1 MRLNLDWLHDFVEL
15 DLEAGALADKLTTVG
30 LEVSA
35 VLPAAAAFSGVV
47 VAEILSVSPH
57 PEADR
62 LKVCRVSDGESEFV
76 VVCGAGNARQGLRT
90 ALARVGAVF
99 PGEREIEA
107 SALRGVSSEGMLC
120 STAELG
126 IGEDA
131 TGIMELPAD
140 APLGRSLRDYL
151 RLDDTILDV
160 ELTPNRGDCFS
171 VLGLAREVAAAQ
183 GTVLSFPPVPPVAPA
198 HAEAF
203 NVRLAAPE
211 ACPRF
216 AGRVVRS
223 IRTDAVS
230 PPWLVERLR
239 RAGLRAIHPVVDVT
253 NYVMLELGQ
262 PLHGY
267 DLRKLKGGIVVRL
280 AEPGESLVLLD
291 GRSIDLDPDVLVITD
306 RSGPIGLAGIMGGR
320 STCVDGHS
328 RDIFL
333 EAAFFPPQAMV
344 GRARRY
350 GMQTDAS
357 MRFERGVDPEQPVR
371 AIERATALLVEI
383 AGGEPGP
390 VADVVDSAHMPS
402 RPTVKLRAPRL
413 EAVLGQSLPRELV
426 ERSLASLGMR
436 LAASGEGAWHVRPPS
451 YRFDVS
457 IEEDLIEEIAR
468 LVGYDNIPASP
479 ERIVGRFG
487 DATEQRLDE
496 DQLVDLLVARGYAEI
511 VTYSFIDDAVAELI
525 EPGGRPERLVNPI
538 SQELGV
544 MRRSLWP
551 GLLSAAGENLSRQQE
566 RLRLFELGQRF
577 EGGGDDGVRETRVLA
592 GLACGGRWPEHWGYE
607 HTDVDYFDVKGDV
620 EALVALSGRQVELR
634 FVAAEHPALRP
645 GRSAA
650 IEIVDTRIGWLGELH
665 PIVQQRLDLKSTAI
679 LFAMDLEFLMPAILP
694 AYKAYS
700 KFPRLCRDLAIV
712 VANEVSADRILD
724 CVRKAAGPY
733 LQNLKIFDLYRGP
746 GIDSSR
752 KSVGLGLILQGTYRT
767 LTDED
772 ADGAVAA
779 VVERLGSELGATIRT

>member
-1 MRLNLDWLHDFVEL
+1 MRLNIDWLHDFVDI
-15 DLEAGALADKLTTVG
+15 DLEAGALADKLTTAG
-30 LEVSA
+30 LEVDSI
-35 VLPAAAAFSGVV
+35 LPAAAAFSGVI

-62 LKVCRVSDGESEFV
+62 LKVCRVSDGEKEFG
-76 VVCGAGNARQGLRT
+76 VVCGAGNAREGLRT
-90 ALARVGAVF
+90 ALARVGAVL

-120 STAELG
+120 SAAELG
-126 IGEDA
+126 IGEDE
-131 TGIMELPAD
+131 TGIIELPAD

-160 ELTPNRGDCFS
+160 DLTPNRGDCFS

-198 HAEAF
+198 HAETLD
-203 NVRLAAPE
+203 VRLAAPE

-216 AGRVVRS
+216 AGRVVRN
-223 IRTDAVS
+223 IRTDAAS

-262 PLHGY
+262 PLHSY
-267 DLRKLKGGIVVRL
+267 DLGKLKGGIVVRL

-291 GRSIDLDPDVLVITD
+291 GRSIDLDPDVVVITD

-320 STCVDGHS
+320 STSVHGHS

-333 EAAFFPPQAMV
+333 EAAFFPPQAV
-344 GRARRY
+344 GGRARRY

-390 VADVVDSAHMPS
+390 VADAVDSAHMPP
-402 RPTVKLRAPRL
+402 RPTVKLRAERL

-426 ERSLASLGMR
+426 ESSLASLGMR
-436 LAASGEGAWHVRPPS
+436 LAASGEDAWQVTPPS

-479 ERIVGRFG
+479 ELIAGRFG

-511 VTYSFIDDAVAELI
+511 VTYSFIDETVAKLI
-525 EPGGRPERLVNPI
+525 EPGRRPERLANPI
-538 SQELGV
+538 SRELGV
-544 MRRSLWP
+544 MRGSLWP
-551 GLLSAAGENLSRQQE
+551 GLLSAAGQNLSRQQE
-566 RLRLFELGQRF
+566 RLRLFELGLQF
-577 EGGGDDGVRETRVLA
+577 EGGGDGVRETCVLA
-592 GLACGGRWPEHWGYE
+592 GLASGERWPEHWGYE
-607 HTDVDYFDVKGDV
+607 HAEVDFFDVKGDV
-620 EALVALSGRQVELR
+620 EALVALSGRQAELR

-650 IEIVDTRIGWLGELH
+650 IEIADTRIGWLGELH
-665 PIVQQRLDLKSTAI
+665 PALQRRFDLKSTVI
-679 LFAMDLEFLMPAILP
+679 LFAMHLEFLMPAVLP

-700 KFPRLCRDLAIV
+700 KFPRLRRDLAIV

-724 CVRKAAGPY
+724 CVRKAAGQY

-752 KSVGLGLILQGTYRT
+752 KSIGLGLILQGTYRT